1 MTTVFQILLS
11 MNSEGSFKYHQSQDV
26 SKEIVH
32 STALSLDNLTTQLSH
47 PRAPLHSIIGQV
59 LIIRNQLLL
68 LLTKSGLKDSS
79 SSLNK
84 IQVKQVYY
92 RLEQTYRMAAIAFK
106 RLGIFDEHI
115 RNNRCADI
123 VQKYYATSHTIYT
136 DNYVATKYCKK

>member
-1 MTTVFQILLS
+1 

-79 SSLNK
+79 SSSSSSSSLNK
-84 IQVKQVYY
+84 NPDQKVYY

-136 DNYVATKYCKK
+136 DNYVATKYCIK